1 MAMIDR
7 LEQQCV
13 DIILENHPGDE
24 WVYTN
29 GQFSELD
36 GMFVRGGVIKA
47 VAEIKTRECVLGYHP
62 REMVGWNKLE
72 AGRWASKSF
81 RCPFYLFSYH
91 PKSEVVAGYKLTDE
105 VGNFIRKFEVSD
117 YGQNKNKNERDT
129 KTIRKT
135 CWIENKDP
143 SLLQRRGLRCI
154 Y

>member
-1 MAMIDR
+1 VIDR
-7 LEQQCV
+7 LEQECI

-47 VAEIKTRECVLGYHP
+47 VAEIKCRECVFGYHP
-62 REMVGWNKLE
+62 REMLGLNKM
-72 AGRWASKSF
+72 GCGQWASKSF

-91 PKSEVVAGYKLTDE
+91 PKSGVVAAYKLTNDA
-105 VGNFIRKFEVSD
+105 GRFIRKFEVNE
-117 YGQNKNKNERDT
+117 YGQNKNKDERET

-143 SLLQRRGLRCI
+143 SLLQRRGRRCI

>member
-1 MAMIDR
+1 VIDR
-7 LEQQCV
+7 LEQECI

-47 VAEIKTRECVLGYHP
+47 VAEIKCRECVFGYHP
-62 REMVGWNKLE
+62 REMLGLNKM
-72 AGRWASKSF
+72 GCGQWASKSF

-91 PKSEVVAGYKLTDE
+91 PKSGVVAAYKLTNDA
-105 VGNFIRKFEVSD
+105 GKFIRKFEVNE
-117 YGQNKNKNERDT
+117 YGQNKNKDERET

-143 SLLQRRGLRCI
+143 SLLQRRGRRCI